1 MTDVADWLSREWQAA
16 LAGAGVYGILRELAG
31 FGLRIYAAKLR
42 ADKDPGNDAIA
53 DVVDDAAKRLGE
65 IRK

>member
-1 MTDVADWLSREWQAA
+1 MTDVADWVSREWQAA

-42 ADKDPGNDAIA
+42 ADKDPQNDAIA

-65 IRK
+65 PRK

>member
-1 MTDVADWLSREWQAA
+1 MNEAMEWVSREWQAA
-16 LAGAGVYGILRELAG
+16 LAGAGIYGVLRELAG

-42 ADKDPGNDAIA
+42 ADKDPENDAIA

-65 IRK
+65 TRK

>member
-1 MTDVADWLSREWQAA
+1 MTDVADWVSREWQAA

-42 ADKDPGNDAIA
+42 ADKDPENDAIA

-65 IRK
+65 TRK